1 MGICSIQRNI
11 KSDVSKQQI
20 FGNVHIK
27 PPNVQNRAKIH
38 HNPDEVVYLHTQ
50 IAMKL
55 FPAFVIFIPSL

>member
-1 MGICSIQRNI
+1 M
-11 KSDVSKQQI
+11 
-20 FGNVHIK
+20 K

-38 HNPDEVVYLHTQ
+38 HNPEEVVYLHIQ